1 MKDERFSLRCISEKK
16 QIQIQADRK
25 SQSVFGIRRVWF
37 LGLGRVFPGTAALDE
52 NQEGKKQAHAEADTD
67 RGISQF
73 WGLKGILDHA
83 GYCTA
88 VIRCWNSV
96 LFKRLHQLFES
107 FPERIID
114 GEIMS
119 VFVVNALSPGV
130 KLKDVVVEAIRIG
143 NPDLIS

>member
-1 MKDERFSLRCISEKK
+1 M
-16 QIQIQADRK
+16 
-25 SQSVFGIRRVWF
+25 
-37 LGLGRVFPGTAALDE
+37 GLGRVFPGTAALDE
-52 NQEGKKQAHAEADTD
+52 NQEGKKQAYAEADTD

-73 WGLKGILDHA
+73 RGLKGILDHA
-83 GYCTA
+83 GSCCNISG
-88 VIRCWNSV
+88 IRWWNSV
-96 LFKRLHQLFES
+96 LFERLHQPFES

-114 GEIMS
+114 DEIMS